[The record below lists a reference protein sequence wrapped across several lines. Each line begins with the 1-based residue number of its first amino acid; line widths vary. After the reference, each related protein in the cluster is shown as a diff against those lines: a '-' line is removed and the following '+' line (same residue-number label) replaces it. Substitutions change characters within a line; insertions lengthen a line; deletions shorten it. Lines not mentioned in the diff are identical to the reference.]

1 MKEMTQTKTLFM
13 KTNQEVVNR
22 SFKEGKMRKKLITL
36 LVLVFTLSSCASVQS
51 LRRSYQEKPEKVK
64 EVVFDAPYDRV
75 IDAAREAAQIRKLKI
90 VETASNEEELYM
102 NRNFNWLLAVVVF
115 KGIQVH
121 GGKMAAYFTPIDA
134 DSTGMELV
142 FQKNTPIDLLTF
154 DEREPFIR
162 EIRKILANG

>member
-1 MKEMTQTKTLFM
+1 MKKI
-13 KTNQEVVNR
+13 
-22 SFKEGKMRKKLITL
+22 LINL

-51 LRRSYQEKPEKVK
+51 LQRSYREKPERIK
-64 EVVFDAPYDRV
+64 EVVFDAPYERV
-75 IDAAREAAQIRKLKI
+75 IDASREAAQIRKLKI
-90 VETASNEEELYM
+90 VEPASNEEELYM
-102 NRNFNWLLAVVVF
+102 NRNFNWLLAIIVF

-134 DSTGMELV
+134 DSTKMELV
-142 FQKNTPIDLLTF
+142 FQKNTPVDLLTF